1 MERLSRGCRVSGRHD
16 LGARGRIGVAD
27 PLEVMQTIEIEV
39 GLIIEAAVRDDA
51 RDDLKVEAVIG
62 QIKRI

>member
-1 MERLSRGCRVSGRHD
+1 
-16 LGARGRIGVAD
+16 
-27 PLEVMQTIEIEV
+27 MQTIEIEV